1 MTERYSAK
9 LFVNA
14 PPCVAELIREV
25 LSPDP
30 FLPQPSVEQ
39 GLLTFVLSSDS
50 PRKLRAELNSLLRS
64 LALIEDLL
72 WVTGLRLP

>member
-1 MTERYSAK
+1 MAGRYSAK
-9 LFVNA
+9 LFVKA
-14 PPCVAELIREV
+14 PPHVAALILEV

-30 FLPQPSVEQ
+30 FLPRPSVEQ

-50 PRKLRAELNSLLRS
+50 PRRLRAELNSLLRS

-72 WVTGLRLP
+72 EVADLRPP

>member
-30 FLPQPSVEQ
+30 SLPQPSVEQ

-72 WVTGLRLP
+72 RVTDL

>member
-9 LFVNA
+9 LLVNV
-14 PPCVAELIREV
+14 PPNVAALIRKV

-30 FLPQPSVEQ
+30 FLPQPSVEE

-72 WVTGLRLP
+72 RVADL